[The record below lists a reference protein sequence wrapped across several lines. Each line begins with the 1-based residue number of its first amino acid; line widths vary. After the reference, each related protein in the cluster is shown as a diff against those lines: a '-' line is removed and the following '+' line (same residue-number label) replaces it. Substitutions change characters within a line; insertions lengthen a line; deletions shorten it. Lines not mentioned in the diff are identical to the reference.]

1 MYTIKEPRFP
11 IGVETYM
18 TTRKI
23 RNANAE
29 KIGRIIYE
37 YRMGLSLPSSS
48 REYFIEDRVETGL
61 LLEGWISTK
70 SLTNIELG
78 KNFPSYTSLKLLS
91 TALEVDFLALLKNVG
106 PYMPDSLNEIWILL
120 KEIDV

>member
-1 MYTIKEPRFP
+1 
-11 IGVETYM
+11 M

-37 YRMGLSLPSSS
+37 YRMGLSLPSSY

-78 KNFPSYTSLKLLS
+78 KHFPSYTSLKLLS